1 MQEHDLIF
9 VVDDDSVLRE
19 QIVAYLT
26 SHGYEARGFCDVSSA
41 EAALERESCALL
53 LLDIMLPEE
62 DGLTFCRRLRAS
74 SSVPIIFLSAL
85 GELTDRVVGL
95 ELGAD
100 DYLVKPFSS
109 RELLARIRTLLRRME
124 DLGAPPAPPAPA
136 PRPVMAYRFAG
147 WTMEPRTR
155 LLIDPSG
162 LAGNLSAAEFRLLR
176 AFLEHPHEVLDRE
189 TLLEVI
195 QRRGAEPF
203 DRVLDVQISRLR
215 SRLGENAREPR
226 LIKTARGDGYL
237 FTADVEKETE

>member
-1 MQEHDLIF
+1 MQEHDTIF
-9 VVDDDSVLRE
+9 VVDDDDVLRE
-19 QIVAYLT
+19 QIASYLE
-26 SHGYEARGFCDVSSA
+26 SHGYEVRAFSDVSSV
-41 EAALERESCALL
+41 EAALESASCALL
-53 LLDIMLPEE
+53 LLDIMLPGE
-62 DGLTFCRRLRAS
+62 DGLSFCRRLRATS
-74 SSVPIIFLSAL
+74 SAPIIFLSAL

-95 ELGAD
+95 EIGAD

-124 DLGAPPAPPAPA
+124 DLGAPSASPP
-136 PRPVMAYRFAG
+136 PRQVTAYRFAG

-176 AFLEHPHEVLDRE
+176 VFLEHPHEVLDRE
-189 TLLEVI
+189 TLLETI
-195 QRRGAEPF
+195 QRRGMEPF

-215 SRLGENAREPR
+215 SRLGENAKEPR

-237 FTADVEKETE
+237 FAAEVEEEVE

>member
-1 MQEHDLIF
+1 MQDPPLIF
-9 VVDDDSVLRE
+9 VVDDDNVLCE
-19 QIVAYLT
+19 QVVTYLT
-26 SHGYEARGFCDVSSA
+26 SHGFEARAFSGISA
-41 EAALERESCALL
+41 VEAALEKEPCALL
-53 LLDIMLPEE
+53 LLDIMLPGEY
-62 DGLTFCRRLRAS
+62 GLSFCRRLRAQS
-74 SSVPIIFLSAL
+74 GVPVIFLSAL

-95 ELGAD
+95 EIGAD

-124 DLGAPPAPPAPA
+124 DLGTPSAPPP
-136 PRPVMAYRFAG
+136 PRPVTAYRFAG

-189 TLLEVI
+189 YLLEII
-195 QRRGAEPF
+195 QRRGTEPF

-215 SRLGENAREPR
+215 SRLGESAREPR

-237 FTADVEKETE
+237 FAANVEKDAE